1 MNSEVQAES
10 SVESGWLIETPGA
23 PTPMYFGPSL
33 SKVDHID
40 ICDWT
45 RNHFEAVRF
54 SRRIDAEKAL
64 LMLRATRPGYL
75 TSFVSE
81 HQWG

>member
-33 SKVDHID
+33 SKVDRID

-45 RNHFEAVRF
+45 
-54 SRRIDAEKAL
+54 RIDAEKAL